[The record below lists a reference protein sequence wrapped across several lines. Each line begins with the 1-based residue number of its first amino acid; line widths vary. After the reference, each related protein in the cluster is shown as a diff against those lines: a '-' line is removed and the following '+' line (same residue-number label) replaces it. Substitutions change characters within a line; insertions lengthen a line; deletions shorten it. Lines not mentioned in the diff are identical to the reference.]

1 MATWTGISTALS
13 SLQAQRVAMDIAGQN
28 IANVNTPGYTR
39 QRVQLSSGLG
49 VDVSA
54 IQRLQSG
61 VLGDRAR
68 TEGARLGDLTVNST
82 VLNELEQVFTEPSA
96 SGLASKLDAFWSGFS
111 DVARNP
117 NNAAARIQVV
127 EQAGVLTSWLNDAAQ
142 RLTGISTDYKTSLS
156 NLVTSANSYAQE
168 IADLNIAISQSVQ
181 GSSDTNSLLD
191 QRSYAATQLSNAVGG
206 TFTVDDANI
215 MRVSLGG
222 NTFVGS
228 SNYAA
233 LQVDTTAGT
242 TTVQWASNDSTAA
255 ITSGTANGYLETIN
269 TVIPA
274 WTASLDA
281 VAAALVSKVNT
292 AQAAGYDLDG
302 IAGAAM
308 FTGTTAATIAVAIS
322 DGADIAASANAPTG
336 GVASLNGSNADT
348 MSALGTVSG
357 GPDGLYQDL
366 VVSLGYSTQ
375 AANQSAQTQDSF
387 NSSIMGQIDSESGV
401 NIDEEMA
408 NLLTYQRAYEAAAR
422 VLTAID
428 EALATLINR
437 TGLVGR

>member
-28 IANVNTPGYTR
+28 IANVNTPGYVR

-68 TEGARLGDLTVNST
+68 TEGARLGELTVTST
-82 VLNELEQVFTEPSA
+82 VLNEIEQVFPEPS
-96 SGLASKLDAFWSGFS
+96 STGLATKLDALWSGFA
-111 DVARNP
+111 DVARDP
-117 NNAAARIQVV
+117 SNAAARIQVV
-127 EQAGVLTSWLNDAAQ
+127 EQANVVTFWLNDAAQ
-142 RLTGISTDYKTSLS
+142 RLTDMSTDYKQSLA
-156 NLVTSANSYAQE
+156 NLVTSANSYAEE

-181 GSSDTNSLLD
+181 GTSDTNSLLD
-191 QRSYAATQLSNAVGG
+191 QRSYAATQLSNAIGG
-206 TFTVDDANI
+206 TFTIDDANI
-215 MRVSLGG
+215 MRVALGG
-222 NTFVGS
+222 TTLVGS
-228 SNYAA
+228 SSYAA
-233 LQVDTTAGT
+233 LQVNTTAGT

-255 ITSGTANGYLETIN
+255 ITSGTASGYLDTIN
-269 TVIPA
+269 TVIPE
-274 WTASLDA
+274 WTASLNT
-281 VAAALVSKVNT
+281 VAAALTSKVNT

-308 FTGTTAATIAVAIS
+308 FTGTTAATIAVAFS
-322 DGADIAASANAPTG
+322 DGAGIAASTIAPTG

-357 GPDGLYQDL
+357 GPDGLYQSL

-375 AANQSAQTQDSF
+375 AANQSAQTQESF
-387 NSSIMGQIDSESGV
+387 NSSIRSQIDSESGV

>member
-68 TEGARLGDLTVNST
+68 TEGARLGDLTVTST
-82 VLNELEQVFTEPSA
+82 VLNEIEQIFPEPSA
-96 SGLASKLDAFWSGFS
+96 SGLAAKLDSFWSGFA
-111 DVARNP
+111 DVSRDP

-127 EQAGVLTSWLNDAAQ
+127 EQANVVTFWLNDAAQ
-142 RLTGISTDYKTSLS
+142 RLTDMSTDYKQNLA

-255 ITSGTANGYLETIN
+255 ITSGTANGYLDTIN

-274 WTASLDA
+274 WTASLDT
-281 VAAALVSKVNT
+281 VAAALASKVNT
-292 AQAAGYDLDG
+292 AQAAGYDRAG
-302 IAGAAM
+302 VAGAAM
-308 FTGTTAATIAVAIS
+308 FTGTTAATIAVVFS
-322 DGADIAASANAPTG
+322 DGADIAASTIAPTG

-357 GPDGLYQDL
+357 GPDGLYQSL

-387 NSSIMGQIDSESGV
+387 NSSISSQIDSESGV

>member
-39 QRVQLSSGLG
+39 QRVHLSSGLG

-68 TEGARLGDLTVNST
+68 TEGARLGDLTVTST

-336 GVASLNGSNADT
+336 LVASLNGSNADT

-357 GPDGLYQDL
+357 GPDGLYQNL

>member
-274 WTASLDA
+274 WTASLDT

-357 GPDGLYQDL
+357 GPDGLYQNL

>member
-1 MATWTGISTALS
+1 MATWNGISTALS

-68 TEGARLGDLTVNST
+68 TEGARLGDLTVTST
-82 VLNELEQVFTEPSA
+82 VLNEIEQVFPEPSA
-96 SGLASKLDAFWSGFS
+96 NGLAAKLDAFWSGFA
-111 DVARNP
+111 DVSRDP

-127 EQAGVLTSWLNDAAQ
+127 EQANVVTFWLNDAAQ
-142 RLTGISTDYKTSLS
+142 RLTDMSTDYKQNLA

-168 IADLNIAISQSVQ
+168 IVDLNIAIAQSVQ
-181 GSSDTNSLLD
+181 GTSETNSLLD
-191 QRSYAATQLSNAVGG
+191 QRSYAATQLSKAIGG
-206 TFTVDDANI
+206 TFTIDDANI

-255 ITSGTANGYLETIN
+255 ITSGTANGYLDTIN

-274 WTASLDA
+274 WTASLNT
-281 VAAALVSKVNT
+281 VAAALTSRVNT
-292 AQAAGYDLDG
+292 AQAAGFDRAG

-308 FTGTTAATIAVAIS
+308 FTGTTAATIAVAFS
-322 DGADIAASANAPTG
+322 DGADIAASTIAPTG

-357 GPDGLYQDL
+357 GPDSLYQSL

-387 NSSIMGQIDSESGV
+387 SSSISSQIDSESGV